1 MASIPLLST
10 LMSVASTS
18 LKHIQA
24 VLQQTKQHGSIA
36 RGIAAAQVNPITL
49 IDSTLKY
56 DERLSDSLHV
66 FVNMYAA
73 IYLQSVAL
81 SNTTVGGTQ
90 IIKRL
95 EKLNPTISTTGLGL
109 EDIYEDLP
117 DDPPGIVSQIL
128 PEGEVFDLPSMESLK
143 LPLPM
148 FSMESSQ
155 GATDKTHPTD
165 QRTKPI
171 YPGERGSKEVLA
183 SGKIN
188 EALKDV
194 PELAVGKMF
203 SVELRSDGE
212 THSIPVSIRLATTIA
227 SQASLIKAMQNRFS
241 GVETALERKVRYKSG
256 SITGFMDLLL
266 CRDLVRE
273 HYKNLIAD
281 KDGVYAKLSPEK
293 SKSYIKALLTGEV
306 SVAQASNILL
316 ISSDTAARVEGLTG
330 GKFHNKNFR
339 NRMLLATG
347 IMLLG
352 IIDAMDDSITIY
364 VDNLDSAQLVSGR
377 NLSRVSKKD
386 GPDVNEVL
394 RMLVEGR
401 GSLLR

>member
-1 MASIPLLST
+1 MASVSLLST
-10 LMSVASTS
+10 LTSVVTTP
-18 LKHIQA
+18 LKHLKA
-24 VLQQTKQHGSIA
+24 VLLQTQQRGSIA

-49 IDSTLKY
+49 VDSTLKY
-56 DERLSDSLHV
+56 DERLNDSLHV
-66 FVNMYAA
+66 FVNLYAA

-95 EKLNPTISTTGLGL
+95 EKLNPTNSTLGLGL
-109 EDIYEDLP
+109 EDIYEDITGEA
-117 DDPPGIVSQIL
+117 PGIVSQIL

-143 LPLPM
+143 LPLPR
-148 FSMESSQ
+148 FSMESMQGGSQ
-155 GATDKTHPTD
+155 PAG
-165 QRTKPI
+165 
-171 YPGERGSKEVLA
+171 RGSDEVLA
-183 SGKIN
+183 SGAIK

-203 SVELRSDGE
+203 SVELKSDGE
-212 THSIPVSIRLATTIA
+212 THSIPVSIRLATTVA
-227 SQASLIKAMQNRFS
+227 SQASLVKAMQNRFS

-256 SITGFMDLLL
+256 SITGFMDRLL

-293 SKSYIKALLTGEV
+293 SKSYMKALLTGEV

-316 ISSDTAARVEGLTG
+316 ISSDTASRIEGLTG
-330 GKFHNKNFR
+330 GKFHDKNFR
-339 NRMLLATG
+339 NRMLEATG

-352 IIDAMDDSITIY
+352 VIDAMDDSITVY
-364 VDNLDSAQLVSGR
+364 VDNLDNEQLISGR
-377 NLSRVSKKD
+377 NLSKTSKKD